1 MVTDKSRRR
10 RATRAASGS
19 ETDTGGTDVRE
30 IEINRV
36 AVRVVG
42 RNSTLYGLPFAR
54 RRWSTA
60 VPRRARWFFP
70 GRTRRG
76 TTEHTVERGGST
88 WCRSRTADLALAALA
103 LGGAGNIRIEK
114 STGGAYFPASGLH
127 RLILRPPPTNA
138 WTPFAPPLPP
148 LGPLGDLGPAQD
160 CPAVSAAVRTSA
172 FAIRTAVLAV
182 VLTVLH
188 ELSARQAACDRPAY
202 FPHPVL
208 PGSTRERGGLRNLF
222 SL

>member
-70 GRTRRG
+70 GRTGRG

-114 STGGAYFPASGLH
+114 STGAHTSLQRSSSANPPTTSHQCMDPFRSSPSSAGSAGRSGTCARLPSGVRRCAYVRVRDQKGSARCRFTSSA
-127 RLILRPPPTNA
+127 RTKRPPSC
-138 WTPFAPPLPP
+138 L
-148 LGPLGDLGPAQD
+148 
-160 CPAVSAAVRTSA
+160 
-172 FAIRTAVLAV
+172 
-182 VLTVLH
+182 
-188 ELSARQAACDRPAY
+188 
-202 FPHPVL
+202 
-208 PGSTRERGGLRNLF
+208 
-222 SL
+222 